1 MNTVAIEQK
10 DPTYTSIPTSKIFL
24 WIILASIIMLFAGL
38 TSAYIVREAEGNWVH
53 FKLPA
58 AFYYSTAIIIISS
71 LSMQWALASV
81 RKNQIKN
88 LLTGLI
94 ITLGL
99 GLAFAFTQFLGWTK
113 LVDEKIFFTGNP
125 SGSFVYVLTGLHLA
139 HLAGGIIYLLVVI
152 TKSIMGRYHSQN
164 NLQVQL
170 CTTYWHFLDILWVYL
185 FIFLLVVR

>member
-1 MNTVAIEQK
+1 MSYVAIEQK

-24 WIILASIIMLFAGL
+24 WVIIASIIMLFAGL
-38 TSAYIVREAEGNWVH
+38 TSAYIVRQAEGNWVH
-53 FKLPA
+53 FELPV
-58 AFYYSTAIIIISS
+58 AFYYSTALIIVSS
-71 LSMQWALASV
+71 ITMQWSLASIK
-81 RKNQIKN
+81 KNHNAN

-99 GLAFAFTQFLGWTK
+99 GLAFAFVQFLAWGR
-113 LVDEKIFFTGNP
+113 LVDQKIFFTGNP
-125 SGSFVYVLTGLHLA
+125 SGSFVYVLSGLHLA

-152 TKSIMGRYHSQN
+152 TKSIMRKYSSEN

-170 CTTYWHFLDILWVYL
+170 CAIYWHFLDILWVYL